1 MAETHVSLD
10 AKLATRA
17 RELGCDLHS
26 VCEVALMEAIWGE
39 RAAKALDV
47 SRGRDGVWASGE
59 EPGLSG
65 SHPLVRR

>member
-1 MAETHVSLD
+1 
-10 AKLATRA
+10 
-17 RELGCDLHS
+17 
-26 VCEVALMEAIWGE
+26 MEAIWGE